1 MVFLKYI
8 FRKDELHKTVM
19 ITSHMRQLQKDCFP
33 PSSFE
38 INTKYININVSRN
51 SVLSTCG
58 NHILKMYFLFYL
70 LFFETCHYFMSYG
83 KYYYTM

>member
-19 ITSHMRQLQKDCFP
+19 ITSLMRQLQKDCFP

-38 INTKYININVSRN
+38 INTKYTNINVSRN

-58 NHILKMYFLFYL
+58 NHILKMYFLLSFV
-70 LFFETCHYFMSYG
+70 FETCHYFMSYG